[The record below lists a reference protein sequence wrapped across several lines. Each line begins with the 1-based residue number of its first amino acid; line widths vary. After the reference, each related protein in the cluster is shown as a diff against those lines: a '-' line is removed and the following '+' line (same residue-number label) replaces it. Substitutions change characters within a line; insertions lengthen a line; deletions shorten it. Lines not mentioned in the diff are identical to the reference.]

1 MNNTWVWVD
10 NPLKL
15 SRAGNDISS
24 TFVIGI
30 DTEYDSLRYF
40 REKLCLI
47 QIKTEKKTY
56 LLDPLDRFDL
66 SFLGDS
72 FAEPSILKIM
82 HAADND
88 IRLLRR
94 DYGFEFRNLFDTQR
108 AASIL
113 GDHNLSLS
121 KLVEKYL
128 GIELKKKK
136 KTQRSLWNT
145 RPLTEEQLNYAVLDT
160 AYLLSLYKKLESEIQ
175 QKGLD
180 AEATRVFDA
189 AAIVRWHEKTLDPRG
204 HTKIKGYQDLT
215 GCERQRLKNLF
226 RWRFRKAKESNRAFF
241 MILSDQAIVNLSKT
255 KTNSISSLNE
265 IGVLSPE
272 KMSAFGLELVEILG
286 QN

>member
-10 NPLKL
+10 NPIKL

-24 TFVIGI
+24 TSVIGI

-47 QIKTEKKTY
+47 QIKTEKNTY

-66 SFLGDS
+66 SFLGNS

-88 IRLLRR
+88 IRLLKR

-128 GIELKKKK
+128 GVELKKKK

-145 RPLTEEQLNYAVLDT
+145 RPLTEEQLNYAIGDT
-160 AYLLSLYKKLESEIQ
+160 AYLLALYKKLESEIQ

-180 AEATRVFDA
+180 AEAARVFDA
-189 AAIVRWHEKTLDPRG
+189 AAIVRWHEKTLDSRG

-226 RWRFRKAKESNRAFF
+226 RWRFRKAKESNRAVF
-241 MILSDQAIVNLSKT
+241 MILSDQEIVNLSKT
-255 KTNSISSLNE
+255 EADSIKSLNE
-265 IGVLSPE
+265 TGILSPE
-272 KMSAFGLELVEILG
+272 KVSAFGLELVEILE

>member
-255 KTNSISSLNE
+255 KTDSISSLNE

>member
-1 MNNTWVWVD
+1 M
-10 NPLKL
+10 
-15 SRAGNDISS
+15 
-24 TFVIGI
+24 
-30 DTEYDSLRYF
+30 
-40 REKLCLI
+40 
-47 QIKTEKKTY
+47 
-56 LLDPLDRFDL
+56 
-66 SFLGDS
+66 
-72 FAEPSILKIM
+72 
-82 HAADND
+82 
-88 IRLLRR
+88 RR

-189 AAIVRWHEKTLDPRG
+189 AAIVRWHEKALDPRG

-255 KTNSISSLNE
+255 KTDSISSLNE

>member
-1 MNNTWVWVD
+1 MNNTWIWVD

-15 SRAGNDISS
+15 SRAGDDINS
-24 TFVIGI
+24 TPVIGI

-47 QIKTEKKTY
+47 QIKTEKNTY
-56 LLDPLDRFDL
+56 LLDPLDRLDL
-66 SFLGDS
+66 SFLGKS

-88 IRLLRR
+88 IRLLKR

-108 AASIL
+108 VASIL
-113 GDHNLSLS
+113 GDHNLSLL

-136 KTQRSLWNT
+136 KIQRSLWNT
-145 RPLTEEQLNYAVLDT
+145 RPLTEEQLNYAIQDT
-160 AYLLSLYKKLESEIQ
+160 AYLLALYQKLEGEIQ

-180 AEATRVFDA
+180 AEVARIFA
-189 AAIVRWHEKTLDPRG
+189 AMAAVRWHEKTLDPRG
-204 HTKIKGYQDLT
+204 HTKITGYQYLT
-215 GCERQRLKNLF
+215 GRERQRLKNLF
-226 RWRFRKAKESNRAFF
+226 HWRFQKAKESNSAFF
-241 MILSDQAIVNLSKT
+241 MIASDNEILNLAKT
-255 KTNSISSLNE
+255 RVDSVKSLNE
-265 IGVLSPE
+265 TGILPPKKVST
-272 KMSAFGLELVEILG
+272 FGLEIVEILG